1 MIMSKVEWK
10 MQGNYL
16 IREFRFPDFVSAIN
30 FINQVAEL
38 AENQNHH
45 PDILLHNYNQIE
57 IRLTSHQ
64 KKRVTE
70 KDIQLASAIDK
81 INTSS

>member
-10 MQGNYL
+10 MQVSYL
-16 IREFRFPDFVSAIN
+16 IREFRFPGFVSAIN

-81 INTSS
+81 INTSR